1 MDGVIV
7 INKPAGLTS
16 SAVVLAVKR
25 MLGARKVG
33 HTGTL
38 DPLAT
43 GVLPLCINEGTKL
56 APFFLQSDKEY
67 VATLRLG
74 IETDTQDK
82 EGAIIRQ
89 TEVIPHDREQ
99 ILNAVKAFQGTVLQT
114 PPMFSAL
121 KHKGTP
127 LYRIA
132 RAGGSVPRQPRE
144 ITIYSIEML
153 SCDVPF
159 VTVAVCCSR
168 GTYIRTLCADIGRRL
183 SCGAHLTALQRVRS
197 GAFHISGALDLED
210 VRAGAGTGLVRE
222 HIIPLNAALTGM
234 PELVVAQALIEKIRQ
249 GMQIRARDIEG
260 SALRQLVAGQTAKI
274 VSPDGRLVAVVECSP
289 QRDFGAADELQ
300 HPAWKTLRTFMN

>member
-16 SAVVLAVKR
+16 SAVVRAVKR
-25 MLGARKVG
+25 LLGARKVG

-38 DPLAT
+38 DPMAT

-56 APFFLQSDKEY
+56 AAFFLQSDKEY

-74 IETDTQDK
+74 IETDTQDR
-82 EGAIIRQ
+82 EGAVIRQ
-89 TEVIPHDREQ
+89 TEVLPHDREQ
-99 ILNAVKAFQGTVLQT
+99 ILNAVHAFQGTVLQT

-121 KHKGTP
+121 KRQGIP

-144 ITIYSIEML
+144 ISIHHIAVL
-153 SCDVPF
+153 SCEVPF
-159 VTVAVCCSR
+159 VTIAVCCSR

-183 SCGAHLTALQRVRS
+183 CCGAHMTALQRVRS
-197 GAFHISGALDLED
+197 GAFHINQALELED
-210 VRAGAGTGLVRE
+210 LRACAGTGLVRE

-260 SALRQLVAGQTAKI
+260 SALQQLVAGQTAKI

-289 QRDFGAADELQ
+289 Q
-300 HPAWKTLRTFMN
+300 PAWKTLRTFMN

>member
-25 MLGARKVG
+25 ILGARKVG

-38 DPLAT
+38 DPMAT

-67 VATLRLG
+67 IATLRLG

-82 EGAIIRQ
+82 EGAIVRQ

-99 ILNAVKAFQGTVLQT
+99 ILNVINEFQGTVLQT

-132 RAGGSVPRQPRE
+132 RNCPAN
-144 ITIYSIEML
+144 
-153 SCDVPF
+153 
-159 VTVAVCCSR
+159 R
-168 GTYIRTLCADIGRRL
+168 GDSARPGTDPE
-183 SCGAHLTALQRVRS
+183 CG
-197 GAFHISGALDLED
+197 
-210 VRAGAGTGLVRE
+210 
-222 HIIPLNAALTGM
+222 
-234 PELVVAQALIEKIRQ
+234 
-249 GMQIRARDIEG
+249 
-260 SALRQLVAGQTAKI
+260 
-274 VSPDGRLVAVVECSP
+274 
-289 QRDFGAADELQ
+289 
-300 HPAWKTLRTFMN
+300 

>member
-25 MLGARKVG
+25 ILGARKVG

-38 DPLAT
+38 DPMAT

-67 VATLRLG
+67 IATLRLG
-74 IETDTQDK
+74 IETDTQDR
-82 EGAIIRQ
+82 EGTIVRQ

-99 ILNAVKAFQGTVLQT
+99 ILNVVNEFQGTVLQT

-132 RAGGSVPRQPRE
+132 RTGGSVPRQPRE
-144 ITIYSIEML
+144 ITIYSIAVL

-159 VTVAVCCSR
+159 VTVAVSCSR
-168 GTYIRTLCADIGRRL
+168 GTYIRTLCADIGARL
-183 SCGAHLTALQRVRS
+183 SCGAHLVALKRVRS
-197 GAFHISGALDLED
+197 GAFHINAALALED
-210 VRAGAGTGLVRE
+210 VRAGADFARAHV
-222 HIIPLNAALTGM
+222 IPLNAALTGM
-234 PELVVAQALIEKIRQ
+234 PELVVAQALIQKIRQ
-249 GMQIRARDIEG
+249 GIPVRVRDIE
-260 SALRQLVAGQTAKI
+260 ACARAPLAAGQMAKI
-274 VSPDGRLVAVVECSP
+274 VSPEGRLVAVVECSP
-289 QRDFGAADELQ
+289 ERDAGAADALQ

>member
-25 MLGARKVG
+25 LLGARKVG

-38 DPLAT
+38 DPMAT

-74 IETDTQDK
+74 IETDTQDC

-99 ILNAVKAFQGTVLQT
+99 ILNAVHAFQGTVLQT

-144 ITIYSIEML
+144 ISIYSIAML

-222 HIIPLNAALTGM
+222 HI
-234 PELVVAQALIEKIRQ
+234 RQ
-249 GMQIRARDIEG
+249 GGQIRARDLEG

-289 QRDFGAADELQ
+289 RGDTGAADELQ